1 MKSHTVSLPVFS
13 AKNRKTF
20 NMPVPERLKGVV
32 GMIYRFR
39 KLLATGY
46 YFSFNVR
53 KLFYVVQS
61 IRALFLMVS
70 TVAME
75 II

>member
-1 MKSHTVSLPVFS
+1 
-13 AKNRKTF
+13 
-20 NMPVPERLKGVV
+20 
-32 GMIYRFR
+32 MIYRLR

-46 YFSFNVR
+46 FLSFSICR
-53 KLFYVVQS
+53 LLYTVQS

-75 II
+75 NYIAYE

>member
-1 MKSHTVSLPVFS
+1 MHFP
-13 AKNRKTF
+13 RKI
-20 NMPVPERLKGVV
+20 VV
-32 GMIYRFR
+32 RMIYRFR

-46 YFSFNVR
+46 FLSFNICR
-53 KLFYVVQS
+53 LFYTVQS